1 VTLDSTFSVIM
12 EDPPKEY
19 LTDFGDGDRPPKNTH
34 LQRIDEGVIPGYD
47 GVAILYHPNT
57 TKKAQDCIDG
67 THVWIHNEK
76 GFLTQVYLEEDRD
89 KFKLVRGPRR
99 PDIEA
104 HNELNAAER
113 YCRRREGGK
122 HLPIPPDSDSN
133 EDNVRPPSPVS
144 TDQQPHS
151 PTTDEEPTEDYTNI
165 LIRHSPLFDT
175 RPVAASTH
183 DHTMATTTATTTTT
197 TTTKPKIV
205 ASVQKKLDTAMKQQP
220 SNNPGGSSNPGG
232 GRGNP
237 GGGGG
242 NPGEGG
248 NPGVPNPPAAPPMP
262 PANQDARLMGSAP
275 TEFDGDQAKADQ
287 FINELRHYF
296 RINTTVPGLQSWIRR
311 IAIALTFIKGPT
323 VDEWALNQGDWVDR
337 LDPLIEDVPDVWTNF
352 LLEFQKQFQ
361 DTQAEE

>member
-1 VTLDSTFSVIM
+1 MTLDSTFSVIT
-12 EDPPKEY
+12 EAPPKEY
-19 LTDFGDGDRPPKNTH
+19 LTDFGDGDRPPKNAH
-34 LQRIDEGVIPGYD
+34 LRRIDKGVIPGYD

-67 THVWIHNEK
+67 THIWIHNKK

-113 YCRRREGGK
+113 LRRRREAGK
-122 HLPIPPDSDSN
+122 FLPIPPDSDN
-133 EDNVRPPSPVS
+133 DEDNVRPPSPVS

-175 RPVAASTH
+175 RPPAVSTH

-205 ASVQKKLDTAMKQQP
+205 ASVQKKLDMAMKRQP
-220 SNNPGGSSNPGG
+220 SNNPGGGSGNPGG
-232 GRGNP
+232 GSGNPGGGSGNP

-242 NPGEGG
+242 NPGGG
-248 NPGVPNPPAAPPMP
+248 GGGEETPEPPTLRQHHPCPRQTKTPALWEAPPR
-262 PANQDARLMGSAP
+262 NL
-275 TEFDGDQAKADQ
+275 TET
-287 FINELRHYF
+287 E
-296 RINTTVPGLQSWIRR
+296 
-311 IAIALTFIKGPT
+311 
-323 VDEWALNQGDWVDR
+323 
-337 LDPLIEDVPDVWTNF
+337 
-352 LLEFQKQFQ
+352 
-361 DTQAEE
+361 